1 MTSIAP
7 EAVDPQSRVLP
18 TVTPRSIVPPAGE
31 VYILSR
37 QRVTGANSGS
47 STYLLSVAA
56 AIAGSGRRVHF
67 VGCTRASFGRMPF
80 YALTDDM
87 GVFASVSLRSAVRIG
102 RWVVSVDPG
111 VYLGATLYVVDRL
124 GLRLG
129 LWRQPLS
136 RPAPYSIPVPLTEGD
151 ARFLSR
157 VVNGRA
163 STLVADYCF
172 LTEAFAATRSP
183 SARRVV
189 LMHDSFSSRQEQFA
203 AQGTTEAT
211 HVISLDEEV
220 ARLGEAETV
229 VAIQKDEA
237 ARFAP
242 RLAGRSEVVTVPLAV
257 PVVERASAGEDD
269 VILFVGSNAA
279 PNVDGLRWFLQEAWP
294 RLQQRRPDVRLLVAG
309 TVTRNLPVLP
319 EGVSGLGVVDD
330 LGPIYA
336 QAGVVISPLRLG
348 SGLKI
353 KLVEAAGRGKAVVAT
368 TVTLQGVEEEMGG
381 TVRVADEA
389 EVFAAEVA
397 SLLNDP
403 KARQALGE
411 QALAA
416 ARAHFSAPQVH
427 QELLRRIR

>member
-1 MTSIAP
+1 MIATTPGAVIQQSIAL
-7 EAVDPQSRVLP
+7 QSSAHS
-18 TVTPRSIVPPAGE
+18 TGN
-31 VYILSR
+31 VYMLSR

-56 AIAGSGRRVHF
+56 AIARSGRQVHF
-67 VGCTRASFGRMPF
+67 VGCSRTSFGRMPF

-87 GVFASVSLRSAVRIG
+87 RVFASLSLRGAVRVG
-102 RWVVSVDPG
+102 RWAVSVDPR
-111 VYLGATLYVVDRL
+111 VYLGAALYVADRL

-129 LWRQPLS
+129 LWRRPLS
-136 RPAPYSIPVPLTEGD
+136 RPAPYSIPVPLTGGD

-172 LTEAFAATRSP
+172 LTEAFAATQSP
-183 SARRVV
+183 DARRVV
-189 LMHDSFSSRQEQFA
+189 LMHDSFSGRQEQFA

-211 HVISLDEEV
+211 HVISLEEEV
-220 ARLGEAETV
+220 ARLAEAEVV

-242 RLAGRSEVVTVPLAV
+242 LLAGRSEVVTVPLAV
-257 PVVERASAGEDD
+257 SVAERASPGEDD
-269 VILFVGSNAA
+269 VVLFVGSNAA
-279 PNVDGLRWFLQEAWP
+279 PNVDGLRWFLDEAWP
-294 RLQQRRPDVRLLVAG
+294 RLRQLRPDVQLLVAG
-309 TVTRNLPVLP
+309 TVTRNLPALP

-330 LGPIYA
+330 LGPVYA
-336 QAGVVISPLRLG
+336 RAGVVISPLRLG

-353 KLVEAAGRGKAVVAT
+353 KLVEAAGHGKAVVAT

-381 TVRVADEA
+381 TIRVADEPGA
-389 EVFAAEVA
+389 LAAEVA
-397 SLLNDP
+397 SLLDNP
-403 KARQALGE
+403 EARQALG
-411 QALAA
+411 QRALTA

-427 QELLRRIR
+427 QELLGHIR